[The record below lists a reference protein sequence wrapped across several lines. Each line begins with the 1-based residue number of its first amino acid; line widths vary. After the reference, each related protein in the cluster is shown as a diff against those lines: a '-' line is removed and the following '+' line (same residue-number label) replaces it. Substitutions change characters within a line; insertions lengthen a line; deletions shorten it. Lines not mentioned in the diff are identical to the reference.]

1 MIPRPRVR
9 VDGPDAVG
17 ARRPRLAADRPAA
30 PPGTGLPGR
39 PAHHRDRVFRGR
51 LSLRPRRQVAP
62 RPRPVPGTRVHRL
75 GPGAPTR
82 RRAVRQPAGLDR
94 RPGSE
99 PERLPDHHDQ
109 RSRDVSAV
117 QHAARA
123 RPVLPAGHHTAP
135 HTPWGEDQ
143 HPREYLEPY
152 DDCDFPSL
160 PRQPLHPW
168 FDRGDGEL
176 GRAASDP
183 PSGLRGYAASLTAQV
198 SADRDAFARPV
209 SGAGQNSPVWTADP
223 DTARYASQAQPI
235 VTAG

>member
-1 MIPRPRVR
+1 MPSAHGVHDWLRTGLRPHPARASLDGLPTTATVFSEAGYRCGHVGKWHLGHAQYPAPGFTDWGPAHQRDGGPYVNPPVWIDGREANPNGCLTTMINDHATSVLSSMLR
-9 VDGPDAVG
+9 GPDPFYLQV
-17 ARRPRLAADRPAA
+17 
-30 PPGTGLPGR
+30 TTQ
-39 PAHHRDRVFRGR
+39 HR
-51 LSLRPRRQVAP
+51 
-62 RPRPVPGTRVHRL
+62 TR
-75 GPGAPTR
+75 PGAKIK
-82 RRAVRQPAGLDR
+82 
-94 RPGSE
+94 
-99 PERLPDHHDQ
+99 
-109 RSRDVSAV
+109 
-117 QHAARA
+117 
-123 RPVLPAGHHTAP
+123 
-135 HTPWGEDQ
+135 